1 MNITHRE
8 PDTIT
13 SEDLPTLRANL
24 LNYLNDATLSDQLR
38 SACQKAIA
46 AIDQAR
52 DDDETT
58 HAPLEVSLNAFVSAG
73 NEEMQRFRNLSFLC
87 NRIAKSTNAETLR
100 GALVEMIP
108 MLSEWQ
114 VTVLSVALADALM
127 GDAGPAFQFD
137 LADMLAASNQL
148 H

>member
-24 LNYLNDATLSDQLR
+24 LNYLNDATLSDQFR

-58 HAPLEVSLNAFVSAG
+58 HTPLEVSLNAFVSAG
-73 NEEMQRFRNLSFLC
+73 NEEMQRFRNLSVLC
-87 NRIAKSTNAETLR
+87 NRIAQFTNAETHR
-100 GALVEMIP
+100 SALVEMIP

-137 LADMLAASNQL
+137 LDAMPDASDQL